1 MKFSKCVMALCAALV
16 FSAQAQAATMI
27 KLATLAPEGSAWMN
41 IMNKLAQE
49 VDKKTG
55 GEVKFK
61 IYANGVQ
68 GDEKDVVRKIRMG
81 QLHAGG
87 FTGVG
92 IGEIAPAVRVLDAP
106 FMFKS
111 PAEIDLV
118 YKAFDAE
125 LRKELQDKG
134 YVLLGWTEVGLVYL
148 YTNTPIRQPSDLK
161 AVKMW
166 MWEGDPVAEAALRSM
181 NIAPV
186 SLSVTDVMTSL
197 QTGMINAVYGSP
209 LSVIAM
215 QWQTRTKY
223 MFSLAIT
230 NASGALLVSKKQFD
244 QISPA
249 NQKVVLDLSAQY
261 MRELTLRT
269 RADNQKTVEM
279 LKKDGFIVTDPASP
293 AVAEQFAQAGAI
305 ARRNLVGKLYPASLF
320 DRVEKAVQDYRKAKK

>member
-1 MKFSKCVMALCAALV
+1 MKFSRFALTAVAALALA
-16 FSAQAQAATMI
+16 AQARAATVI

-41 IMNKLAQE
+41 IMGRLAKDVE
-49 VDKKTG
+49 SSTG

-61 IYANGVQ
+61 VYANGVQ

-111 PAEIDLV
+111 PEEIDYV
-118 YKAFDAE
+118 YKTFDGE
-125 LRKELQDKG
+125 LRKELLDKG

-148 YTNTPIRQPSDLK
+148 YTNAPIRQPSDLK

-166 MWEGDPVAEAALRSM
+166 MWEGDPVAEAALKAM

-186 SLSVTDVMTSL
+186 SLSVTDVMSSL

-249 NQKVVLDLSAQY
+249 NQKILLDLSSKY

-269 RADNQKTVEM
+269 REDNRKAVET
-279 LKKDGFIVTDPASP
+279 LRKDGFTVTDPASP
-293 AVAEQFAQAGAI
+293 AVAEQFAQAGVT
-305 ARRNLVGKLYPASLF
+305 ARRSLVGRLYPASLF
-320 DRVEKAVQDYRKAKK
+320 DRVEKAVQDFRKAKK